1 MKQTDILTGRIIQRV
16 LDKAKKEVISEVSV
30 IHGVNDH
37 HNIERLINNLFEY
50 FPDSTIALQKLK
62 FGYELKITVRL

>member
-16 LDKAKKEVISEVSV
+16 LEKTKKDAFTEISV
-30 IHGVNDH
+30 IHGVEEK

-50 FPDSTIALQKLK
+50 FSDSTIALQKCQ
-62 FGYELKITVRL
+62 FGYELKIMVRL